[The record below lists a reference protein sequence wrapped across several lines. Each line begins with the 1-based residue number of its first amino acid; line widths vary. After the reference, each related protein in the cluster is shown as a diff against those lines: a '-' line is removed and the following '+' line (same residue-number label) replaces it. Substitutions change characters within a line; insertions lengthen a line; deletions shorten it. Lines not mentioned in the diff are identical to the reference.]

1 MKVKS
6 WGSTGQGPGD
16 RAQRGSVSALMEVCC
31 VIGNPQILELKSTAS
46 SALKIL
52 FLQVKKLE
60 GPERGGDL
68 PEIVQRGFIAE
79 LGLAWALDCWLL
91 APSTPATRGV
101 TTLSFGQCYRSGWES
116 TFEFRI
122 MFLEKQCDSRSDM

>member
-1 MKVKS
+1 
-6 WGSTGQGPGD
+6 
-16 RAQRGSVSALMEVCC
+16 MEVCC
-31 VIGNPQILELKSTAS
+31 VTGNPQILELKSTAS
-46 SALKIL
+46 SALRIL

-79 LGLAWALDCWLL
+79 LGLAWA
-91 APSTPATRGV
+91 SRGV
-101 TTLSFGQCYRSGWES
+101 TTLSFGQCYRAGWES
-116 TFEFRI
+116 TLEFRI